1 MISSALSQQ
10 RLSDSTV
17 IVPIKSLRNA
27 LLVKADR
34 DNLKKELVVAR
45 DSISTM
51 GKVISYQDSALF
63 VCDTTR
69 TVLDGKVKD
78 LKGTI
83 TAKDGQIEERNKK
96 INELNGKISELESK
110 LRGTIAAL
118 VLTSIGF
125 VLALL

>member
-17 IVPIKSLRNA
+17 IVPIKSLKNA

-34 DNLKKELVVAR
+34 DNLKKELKVSR
-45 DSISTM
+45 DSITTMST
-51 GKVISYQDSALF
+51 VIHFQDSALF

-69 TVLDGKVKD
+69 TVLESKIGD

-83 TAKDGQIEERNKK
+83 KAKDGQIEERNKK
-96 INELNGKISELESK
+96 ISDLEGKLK
-110 LRGTIAAL
+110 KVVVAL
-118 VLTSIGF
+118 ALASIGF
-125 VLALL
+125 VLAIL

>member
-17 IVPIKSLRNA
+17 IVPIKSLKNA
-27 LLVKADR
+27 LLVKTDR
-34 DNLKKELVVAR
+34 DNLKKELKVAR

-51 GKVISYQDSALF
+51 GTVIHFQDSALF

-69 TVLDGKVKD
+69 TVLESKIGD

-83 TAKDGQIEERNKK
+83 KAKDGQIEERNKK
-96 INELNGKISELESK
+96 ISDLEGKLK
-110 LRGTIAAL
+110 KVVVAL
-118 VLTSIGF
+118 ALASIGF
-125 VLALL
+125 VLAIL

>member
-27 LLVKADR
+27 LLVKTDR
-34 DNLKKELVVAR
+34 DNLKKELKVAR

-51 GKVISYQDSALF
+51 GTIIHFQDSALY

-69 TVLDGKVKD
+69 IVLEGKIKD

-83 TAKDGQIEERNKK
+83 KAKDGQIEERNKK
-96 INELNGKISELESK
+96 IEDLESK
-110 LRGTIAAL
+110 VRGAIAAL
-118 VLTSIGF
+118 ALASLGF

>member
-1 MISSALSQQ
+1 MIASSALSQQ

-27 LLVKADR
+27 LLVKTER
-34 DNLKKELVVAR
+34 DNLKKELKTAR
-45 DSISTM
+45 DSVSTM
-51 GKVISYQDSALF
+51 GKVISYKDSALF

-69 TVLDGKVKD
+69 TVLEGKIED

-83 TAKDGQIEERNKK
+83 KAKDGQIEECNKK
-96 INELNGKISELESK
+96 IEDLESK
-110 LRGTIAAL
+110 VRGAIAAL
-118 VLTSIGF
+118 ALASLGF

>member
-1 MISSALSQQ
+1 MTISSAFSQQ

-17 IVPIKSLRNA
+17 IVPIKSLKNA
-27 LLVKADR
+27 LLMKIDR

-51 GKVISYQDSALF
+51 EKVILRQDTALF

-69 TVLDGKVKD
+69 TVLESKIED

-83 TAKDGQIEERNKK
+83 KAKDGQINERNKK
-96 INELNGKISELESK
+96 IADLESK
-110 LRGTIAAL
+110 FKGAMVAL
-118 VLTSIGF
+118 GLASLGF
-125 VLALL
+125 IIILL

>member
-17 IVPIKSLRNA
+17 IVPIKSLKNA

-34 DNLKKELVVAR
+34 DNLKKELKVSR
-45 DSISTM
+45 DSITTM
-51 GKVISYQDSALF
+51 GTVIYFQDSALF

-69 TVLDGKVKD
+69 TVLESKIGD

-83 TAKDGQIEERNKK
+83 KAKDGQIEERNKK
-96 INELNGKISELESK
+96 ISDLEGKFK
-110 LRGTIAAL
+110 KVVVAL
-118 VLTSIGF
+118 ALASIGF
-125 VLALL
+125 VLAIL

>member
-1 MISSALSQQ
+1 MICLMMISSALSQQ

-17 IVPIKSLRNA
+17 IVPIKSLKNA

-51 GKVISYQDSALF
+51 STIILRQDSALF

-69 TVLDGKVKD
+69 TILEGKVED

-83 TAKDGQIEERNKK
+83 KAKDGQIEERN
-96 INELNGKISELESK
+96 NKISDLESK
-110 LRGTIAAL
+110 VRGTIAAFF
-118 VLTSIGF
+118 VTTIG
-125 VLALL
+125 LIIALL

>member
-1 MISSALSQQ
+1 MISSASSQQ

-17 IVPIKSLRNA
+17 IVPIKSLKNA

-45 DSISTM
+45 DSISIM
-51 GKVISYQDSALF
+51 EKVILRQDTALF

-69 TVLDGKVKD
+69 LVLEGKIED

-83 TAKDGQIEERNKK
+83 KAKDGQIDERNKK
-96 INELNGKISELESK
+96 ITDLESK
-110 LRGTIAAL
+110 FKGAIVAL
-118 VLTSIGF
+118 GLASLGF
-125 VLALL
+125 IIILL

>member
-27 LLVKADR
+27 LLVKTDR
-34 DNLKKELVVAR
+34 DNLKKELKVAR

-51 GKVISYQDSALF
+51 ETVIHLQDSALF

-69 TVLDGKVKD
+69 TFLEGKIKD

-83 TAKDGQIEERNKK
+83 KAKDGQIEERNKK
-96 INELNGKISELESK
+96 IEDLESK
-110 LRGTIAAL
+110 VRGAIAAL
-118 VLTSIGF
+118 ELASLGF

>member
-1 MISSALSQQ
+1 MISSASSQQ

-17 IVPIKSLRNA
+17 IVPIKSLKNA

-45 DSISTM
+45 DSISIM
-51 GKVISYQDSALF
+51 EKVILRQDTALF

-69 TVLDGKVKD
+69 TVLEGKIGD

-83 TAKDGQIEERNKK
+83 KAKDGQIEERNKK
-96 INELNGKISELESK
+96 IEDLESK
-110 LRGTIAAL
+110 FRGVVGAFF
-118 VLTSIGF
+118 LTTIGF
-125 VLALL
+125 LIALL